1 MAKGKKTGG
10 RQKGSL
16 NKRNLVAMEIAEK
29 MAMDPLEV
37 LMMFAAG
44 DWEGLGYDNSVYHM
58 ERPDGSIKMGYVISP
73 ELRMNAAK
81 EAAQYIYAKKKQ
93 EEPRD
98 DDSRDVTSLEDKQ
111 KLLEKAE
118 IEIAIL
124 KEQIASESS
133 N

>member
-1 MAKGKKTGG
+1 
-10 RQKGSL
+10 
-16 NKRNLVAMEIAEK
+16 MEIAEK

-44 DWEGLGYDNSVYHM
+44 DWQGLGYDNSVYHM
-58 ERPDGSIKMGYVISP
+58 EKPDGSIKMGYVIPP

-93 EEPRD
+93 EEPKD
-98 DDSRDVTSLEDKQ
+98 DGSIDVTSLEDKQ

-118 IEIAIL
+118 VELAIL
-124 KEQIASESS
+124 KEQISAASEAE
-133 N
+133 